1 MDNEINNPVPLP
13 APRENPFRQAAQ
25 KETAP
30 VLPQMRRQRYQSIF
44 VRIFVTFFFLS
55 AIPIIL
61 YTLFG
66 GVLYVGS
73 IRDFLPPSDAATIEQ
88 VLLTQVILTFLL
100 VVIAVI
106 FAASLT
112 SNSLIRPLRRLV
124 ELTRLVGEGKLNYR
138 LKVTTYDEIGE
149 LTEAFNIIVGKV
161 REQQSRE
168 RLVGQLKSEFIS
180 VAAHQLRTPLSAVKW
195 TLKMMIDE
203 DMGPLTPE
211 QKEFVQRGYETNE
224 HMISLVND
232 LLDAARID
240 EGHFGYDF
248 KPMDILAFMKEIV
261 ERSRHQAESRQLT
274 LVFEEPKDKI
284 PMVNADRSR
293 IDLVL
298 QNLFDNATKY
308 SKPGGSIIARMRLVP
323 NFLEISVSD
332 QGVGIPQKQL
342 NRVFTKFF
350 RADNVVRME
359 TEGSGLGLFIVRNI
373 IKNHGGEIKLDSEEN
388 KGTTVTFTLPLSRDA
403 IPKKEMTFEE
413 FVSSL

>member
-1 MDNEINNPVPLP
+1 MTNEIDKNEI
-13 APRENPFRQAAQ
+13 RENPFRQAAQ
-25 KETAP
+25 KDG
-30 VLPQMRRQRYQSIF
+30 LPLIKELRWQRSQSIF
-44 VRIFVTFFFLS
+44 IRIFITFFLLS

-73 IRDFLPPSDAATIEQ
+73 IRDFLPPSDAATTEQ
-88 VLLTQVILTFLL
+88 VLLTQVLLTFLL

-112 SNSLIRPLRRLV
+112 SNSLVRPLRRLV

-138 LKVTTYDEIGE
+138 LKVTTHDEIGE
-149 LTEAFNIIVGKV
+149 LTEAFNDMVGKV

-203 DMGPLTPE
+203 DIGPLTPE
-211 QKEFVQRGYETNE
+211 EKEFLQRGYDTNE

-240 EGHFGYDF
+240 EGHFGYTF
-248 KPMDILAFMKEIV
+248 KPFDMVALMQEIV
-261 ERSRHQAESRQLT
+261 EQSRHQAESRQLS
-274 LVFEEPKDKI
+274 LVLEASKDKI

-293 IDLVL
+293 MSLVL

-308 SKPGGSIIARMRLVP
+308 SKPGGVITARMRLIP
-323 NFLEISVSD
+323 DFLEISVSD
-332 QGVGIPQKQL
+332 QGVGIPKSQF
-342 NRVFTKFF
+342 NRLFTKFF

-373 IKNHGGEIKLDSEEN
+373 IKNHGGDIHIASEEN
-388 KGTTVTFTLPLSRDA
+388 KGTTVSFTLPLSRDA
-403 IPKKEMTFEE
+403 LPKKEMTFEE
-413 FVSSL
+413 FVGSL